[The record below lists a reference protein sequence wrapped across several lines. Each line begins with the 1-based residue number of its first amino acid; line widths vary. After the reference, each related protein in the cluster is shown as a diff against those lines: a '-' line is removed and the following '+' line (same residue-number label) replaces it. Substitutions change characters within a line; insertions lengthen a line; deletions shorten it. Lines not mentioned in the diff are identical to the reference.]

1 MSDHPA
7 PERLR
12 VPRRAARA
20 RRSRAER
27 SAETRARILEAV
39 VESIAEVGLPRTT
52 ASEIARRAGVT
63 WGAVQHHFGDKDEL
77 LAAVLEDGFAR
88 FAGRFDDL
96 AAGDSSLAARAAAF
110 VDRAWEHFASPLYR
124 ANFEILLGA
133 VRGERSERTDRIPA
147 EMLAAVD
154 RLWTR
159 IFPDS
164 PLPRERRHALERYL
178 IAVLSGLATQVML
191 QGPSPRVLP
200 GVEIEVLKDTLARE
214 LAGPGPET
222 GIPSGQSE
230 PASPSGSQ

>member
-1 MSDHPA
+1 M
-7 PERLR
+7 PERPESPRLR
-12 VPRRAARA
+12 VPRRAARE

-27 SAETRARILEAV
+27 SAETRARILDAV
-39 VESIAEVGLPRTT
+39 VASIAEVGLPRTT

-88 FAGRFDDL
+88 FADRFEDL
-96 AAGDSSLAARAAAF
+96 AAGGSTLDARAAAF

-124 ANFEILLGA
+124 ANFEILLGT
-133 VRGERSERTDRIPA
+133 VREARSERTDRIPA

-154 RLWTR
+154 ELWTR
-159 IFPDS
+159 TFPDS
-164 PLPRERRHALERYL
+164 PLARERRHALERYV

-200 GVEIEVLKDTLARE
+200 DVEIAVLKDTLARE
-214 LAGPGPET
+214 LAGPKGGGPAA
-222 GIPSGQSE
+222 SG
-230 PASPSGSQ
+230 